1 MYTLDI
7 ENINNNGG
15 ESMQLVIAGVILLVQ
30 VLAPKYLSIIIM
42 ILKMV
47 VPDSI
52 PYIDEAISIGI
63 AIAKIKQE

>member
-1 MYTLDI
+1 
-7 ENINNNGG
+7 
-15 ESMQLVIAGVILLVQ
+15 MQLVIAGVILLVQ